1 MKVTTVIT
9 NDIVVGTLAVC
20 TDCGQ
25 LEEIVEVT
33 DTQVWTYEE
42 GDSYEFEG
50 HACCFACNEFRQEES
65 RILLNDAFCEYKAL
79 VELKEMGYK

>member
-1 MKVTTVIT
+1 MKVTTTIT
-9 NDIVVGTLAVC
+9 NDIKVGQVAVC

-50 HACCFACNEFRQEES
+50 HACCFACTEFRKEEE
-65 RILLNDAFCEYKAL
+65 RILMANAICEYKAL
-79 VELKEMGYK
+79 IELSASE

>member
-9 NDIVVGTLAVC
+9 NDIKVGQVAVC

-25 LEEIVEVT
+25 LEKIVEVT

-42 GDSYEFEG
+42 GDSYTFEG
-50 HACCFACNEFRQEES
+50 HACCFACTEFRQEEF
-65 RILLNDAFCEYKAL
+65 RIAFNDAKADYEASL
-79 VELKEMGYK
+79 